1 MTAKLHIFPPSFC
14 LIEQLIDELKDKDR
28 EKLRRTLVIVPTQRL
43 GTVLLVGLLRER
55 AAIIPPTLLTL
66 ESLLRS
72 SSAPNGRAIAADA
85 TLDLML
91 RQRLEEEAYTHLRVG
106 HERELRLLYAELFD
120 HGLRESGL
128 EQLNEAI
135 QRDIYK
141 NDQHLGSLY
150 DRALEIQDIFQVLDS
165 RLEAAGLICRSQFL
179 ADSAKNLRENWS
191 EFTGPYDEIQLLGF
205 TSMASSWQ
213 ILLESMVA
221 DDRLH
226 FWMSEAPEIYHRS
239 SPLVELLDRIQ
250 KKDPEIVRGPSRIA
264 GPRASAC
271 FVAGSVR
278 EEVEWAYR
286 MLDRL
291 RKQGVPEEKMAL
303 LVTDENL
310 YGTAIRSVFAAEG
323 KGINLALPES
333 WGGTLSGRHLHA
345 LLEFWNEKESLPAL
359 IAWLDHPLTLD
370 WWERLR
376 EQRSELPRLD
386 DLRNAL
392 LHAGVPSKLR
402 AMHDAAPQT
411 YKEALMLL
419 VDELSPLHPL
429 QPKSLGNWVATL
441 SRYIEDFRYWD
452 SFTAMDRLQSSREIF
467 DDFCRSLHAI
477 GHDHVL
483 LPGRSFW
490 DLVESHLL
498 KGAVRGTGEPLAGIQ
513 VISLAEARYFPFQV
527 AIILGCHEGCFPKA
541 LPQDELLDNFL
552 KKAMGLPGWE
562 VLEAMEDQTFHLLKA
577 RLPHLIMLRSARLGE
592 ELLVRSRFT
601 EAMIAKEGI
610 REIALPAPYEV
621 HAGDK
626 QELAEEGR
634 INNWLEPSTS
644 RMSSSRLE
652 KLLHCPYSFL
662 LDSLGVR
669 PERQQEGDGRRE
681 GEWLHDVLQ
690 AFVTGRTRQR
700 IWMDPWYPDPDF
712 DIYEQ
717 AKARFTL
724 LTDMMAPDDLKESA
738 LVHHLKEF
746 SWPAYAKHFLQ
757 VLKPKAS
764 YRELGFGAAHQP
776 PVGVR
781 VRNREREIHGR
792 MDAVDIAPG
801 LTVVTDFKRR
811 TIPSQEKSREGLN
824 PQLAFYALALQQQ
837 SPVKPLPGMLLGY
850 WNIYQGS
857 WHAHGVEEDLKRQLS
872 AEGLC
877 GTNTTHL
884 DALIGAVI
892 DIWAWRETRI
902 EDYGR
907 FYADS
912 SDCHLCS
919 FAGICRRDDP
929 RAHDRIAA
937 QDELNRRESMH
948 E

>member
-1 MTAKLHIFPPSFC
+1 MTAKLHIFPPSLC
-14 LIEQLIDELKDKDR
+14 LIEQLIEELKGKDR
-28 EKLRRTLVIVPTQRL
+28 ERLRRTLVIVPTQRL

-55 AAIIPPTLLTL
+55 SAIIPPMLLTL

-72 SSAPNGRAIAADA
+72 SSAPNGRAVAADA

-91 RQRLEEEAYTHLRVG
+91 RQRLEEQCYTHLRVG

-120 HGLRESGL
+120 HGLRDSGL
-128 EQLNEAI
+128 ESLAEAI

-150 DRALEIQDIFQVLDS
+150 DRAMEIQDIFQTLDA

-179 ADSAKNLRENWS
+179 ADAARHLRENWAERS
-191 EFTGPYDEIQLLGF
+191 ADYDEIQLLGF

-213 ILLESMVA
+213 CLLDPMVA
-221 DDRLH
+221 DSRLH

-239 SPLVELLDRIQ
+239 SPLVELLESIQ
-250 KKDPEIVRGPSRIA
+250 SRGPELVSSTLRIKA
-264 GPRASAC
+264 PRAAAC
-271 FVAGSVR
+271 FVAGSIR

-286 MLDRL
+286 MLGRL
-291 RKQGVPEEKMAL
+291 RDQGVADEKMAL
-303 LVTDENL
+303 LVTDETL
-310 YGTAIRSVFAAEG
+310 YGTAIRSVFGAER
-323 KGINLALPES
+323 KSINIALPES

-345 LLEFWNEKESLPAL
+345 LLEFWNEKESLPSL

-376 EQRSELPRLD
+376 EQKSELPRLD
-386 DLRNAL
+386 DLRSAL
-392 LHAGVPSKLR
+392 LHSGVPSKLR
-402 AMHDAAPQT
+402 AMHEAMPTA
-411 YKEALMLL
+411 YKESLALLL
-419 VDELSPLHPL
+419 DELSSLHPL
-429 QPKSLGNWVATL
+429 QGKSLANWLAALT
-441 SRYIEDFRYWD
+441 RYIEDFRYWD

-477 GHDHVL
+477 GHDHTL

-490 DLVESHLL
+490 DLLESHLL
-498 KGAVRGTGEPLAGIQ
+498 KGAVRGTGEPLAGVQ

-541 LPQDELLDNFL
+541 LPQDELLDNYL

-562 VLEAMEDQTFHLLKA
+562 TLEAMEDQTFHLLKA

-592 ELLVRSRFT
+592 EMLVRSRFT
-601 EAMIAKEGI
+601 EAMIAKEGL
-610 REIALPAPYEV
+610 REEVLPAPYAV
-621 HAGDK
+621 HAGDM
-626 QELAEEGR
+626 QELMEEGR
-634 INNWLEPSTS
+634 INRWLEPSTA

-652 KLLHCPYSFL
+652 RLLHCPYSFL

-669 PERQQEGDGRRE
+669 PERQHEGDGRRE
-681 GEWLHDVLQ
+681 GEWLHDILQ

-700 IWMDPWYPDPDF
+700 IWMDPWLPDPEQDVF
-712 DIYEQ
+712 EQ
-717 AKARFTL
+717 AKARFAL

-746 SWPAYAKHFLQ
+746 SWPAYIKHFLNT
-757 VLKPKAS
+757 LKPRMS
-764 YRELGFGAAHQP
+764 FRELSFGGAHQQ
-776 PVGVR
+776 PVAVR
-781 VRNREREIHGR
+781 VKHREREIHGR

-801 LTVVTDFKRR
+801 LAVVTDYKRR
-811 TIPSQEKSREGLN
+811 TLPSQEKSRQGLN

-837 SPVKPLPGMLLGY
+837 SPIKPLPGMLLGY
-850 WNIYQGS
+850 WNIYQGI
-857 WHAHGVEEDLKRQLS
+857 WQAHGVEGDLKRQLS

-884 DALIGAVI
+884 DTLIGSVL

-902 EDYGR
+902 EEQGR

-912 SDCHLCS
+912 SDCRLCS
-919 FAGICRRDDP
+919 FAGICRKDDP
-929 RAHDRIAA
+929 RARERIAK
-937 QDELNRRESMH
+937 QDELKRYEAAH